1 MSFRYHKGPS
11 IITLFHDPSSS
22 TSKQILN
29 LLSSY
34 NKTNSRL
41 SNRHHPSPSA
51 SAAPSSSGSA
61 ANNGESCVIEANGG
75 GVGEYLGNAASDPPS
90 NSVIQL
96 EVVDRTA
103 NPPTPDQMRSIIDYL
118 ASGTTATTSTPSS
131 AAGLNPTDTRIAQ
144 PDREKITNTAFNM
157 EEHEKIKFPLPHH
170 LATSSAPARKD
181 SAMPEIKDGPIIV
194 NWDQGTAATSLEGV
208 KQMLVRIERSA
219 SEEKSGKSEGGGGC
233 VVC

>member
-22 TSKQILN
+22 TSKQILK

-51 SAAPSSSGSA
+51 SAASSSSGSA

-90 NSVIQL
+90 NSAIQL
-96 EVVDRTA
+96 EVVDRSA

-118 ASGTTATTSTPSS
+118 AAGTTATTSAPSS
-131 AAGLNPTDTRIAQ
+131 AAGFNPTDTGIAQ
-144 PDREKITNTAFNM
+144 PDGERYTNTGFNI
-157 EEHEKIKFPLPHH
+157 EEHGKRKLTLPHH
-170 LATSSAPARKD
+170 LATSSARARKD
-181 SAMPEIKDGPIIV
+181 SEIPEIKDGPIIV

-219 SEEKSGKSEGGGGC
+219 SEEKSGKGEGGGGC